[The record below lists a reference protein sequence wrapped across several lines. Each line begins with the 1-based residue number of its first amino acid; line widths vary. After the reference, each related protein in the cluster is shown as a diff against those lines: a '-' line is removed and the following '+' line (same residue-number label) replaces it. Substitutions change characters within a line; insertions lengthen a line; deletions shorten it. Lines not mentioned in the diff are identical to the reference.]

1 MDFFTLLE
9 AAFLGLVEGLTE
21 FIPVSSTAHLLLTGH
36 FLGFESTGKTFEVLI
51 QLGAVLAILSVY
63 FARLWKIAL
72 ALPHDPA
79 ARRFVIGIVL
89 AFLPAAFAGVLLHGF
104 IKQVLFESPMLIC
117 VTLIVGGV
125 ALLFID
131 RMDLEA
137 RHTEATAYPLS
148 LCLKIGLC
156 QCLALVPGVSRSG
169 ATIAGALLLGCDKR
183 SAAEFSFFLAMPTM
197 AGAFAYDLMKNI
209 DRLSLDDAT
218 IIAVGFVAAFIS
230 GVFVVRGLL
239 DFVSRHGFTPF
250 AWWRIGVG
258 IAGIAGLVL
267 LG

>member
-1 MDFFTLLE
+1 
-9 AAFLGLVEGLTE
+9 
-21 FIPVSSTAHLLLTGH
+21 
-36 FLGFESTGKTFEVLI
+36 
-51 QLGAVLAILSVY
+51 
-63 FARLWKIAL
+63 
-72 ALPHDPA
+72 
-79 ARRFVIGIVL
+79 
-89 AFLPAAFAGVLLHGF
+89 
-104 IKQVLFESPMLIC
+104 
-117 VTLIVGGV
+117 
-125 ALLFID
+125 
-131 RMDLEA
+131 
-137 RHTEATAYPLS
+137 
-148 LCLKIGLC
+148 
-156 QCLALVPGVSRSG
+156 
-169 ATIAGALLLGCDKR
+169 
-183 SAAEFSFFLAMPTM
+183 MPTM